1 MDTPLSDRKTEIL
14 RAASNLFISQGYH
27 GSSLAEVANAVGML
41 KGSLYHHIASKEEL
55 LTEIILDSIAAA
67 EANLDCAVKMG
78 NGVESI
84 LTSHV
89 RYLSCNPG
97 LAVLLREAVR
107 LPRLRRETISRK
119 LEAYEERMGEIICNG
134 QRNGLIAGGHPQLIV
149 RLLMVACTQ
158 PLWNELGMPTQ
169 DPTSE
174 CIVQLLF
181 AAGQRKRHVEEEDST
196 YRSPTVLRS
205 RAAVA

>member
-14 RAASNLFISQGYH
+14 RAASNLFVSQGYH
-27 GSSLAEVANAVGML
+27 GSSLAEVATAVGIL
-41 KGSLYHHIASKEEL
+41 KGSLYHHIKSKEEL
-55 LTEIILDSIAAA
+55 LTEIILDAIASA
-67 EANLDCAVKMG
+67 EANLECAVKMG
-78 NGVESI
+78 NGVETV

-107 LPRLRRETISRK
+107 LPRLRRNTISRK
-119 LEAYEERMGEIICNG
+119 LEAYEERMGGIVCNG
-134 QRNGLIAGGHPQLIV
+134 QRNGLIAAGDPQLIV

-158 PLWNELGMPTQ
+158 PLWNELGVPTKT
-169 DPTSE
+169 PTSE
-174 CIVQLLF
+174 CIIQLLF
-181 AAGQRKRHVEEEDST
+181 AAGHRKRLEEEDDAP
-196 YRSPTVLRS
+196 YRTTTAVQS